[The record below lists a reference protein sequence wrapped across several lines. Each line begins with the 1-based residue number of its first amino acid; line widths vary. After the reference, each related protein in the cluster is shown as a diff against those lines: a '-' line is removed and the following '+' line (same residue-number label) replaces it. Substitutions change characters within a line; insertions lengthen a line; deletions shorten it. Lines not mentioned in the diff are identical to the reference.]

1 MDIQLRHAGE
11 IMAPI
16 SFGRESDRAIEIEE
30 IMYIRQMLG
39 QLRRM
44 ADREGAEL
52 LCYLIDM
59 AYIEAGE
66 TQSKLTPAVSKR
78 F

>member
-1 MDIQLRHAGE
+1 
-11 IMAPI
+11 MAPI